1 MLEDPLSFEAALE
14 IQRGDPV
21 DQRIVYTTVNWLH
34 TNERGML
41 FGLLLGA
48 SLLVL
53 IQMLQGRGVKSSFG
67 NALLGMAI
75 GAPLGVCVN
84 CAAPIAKGAST
95 P

>member
-1 MLEDPLSFEAALE
+1 MLEDPPSFETALE
-14 IQRGDPV
+14 IQ
-21 DQRIVYTTVNWLH
+21 
-34 TNERGML
+34 
-41 FGLLLGA
+41 
-48 SLLVL
+48 
-53 IQMLQGRGVKSSFG
+53 GRDVKSSFL

>member
-14 IQRGDPV
+14 IQGGDPV
-21 DQRIVYTTVNWLH
+21 GQRIVYTTVNWLH

-48 SLLVL
+48 GLLVL

-67 NALLGMAI
+67 NALLGSAY
-75 GAPLGVCVN
+75 A
-84 CAAPIAKGAST
+84 
-95 P
+95 